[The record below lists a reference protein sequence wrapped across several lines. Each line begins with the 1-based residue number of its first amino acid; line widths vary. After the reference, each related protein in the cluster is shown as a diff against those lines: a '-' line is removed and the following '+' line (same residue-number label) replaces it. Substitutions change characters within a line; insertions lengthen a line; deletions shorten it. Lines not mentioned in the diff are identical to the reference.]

1 MLPLKLQTVEVSR
14 TVTSIKVLMDL
25 LATGVSVIPGQLRAR
40 GGLLLLFACP
50 FVWDKVWVYLVLEI
64 LFRFC
69 LELAGT
75 QCVRVVV
82 SELHMMR
89 SKNG

>member
-1 MLPLKLQTVEVSR
+1 VEVSR
-14 TVTSIKVLMDL
+14 TVTSIKVLTDL
-25 LATGVSVIPGQLRAR
+25 LAMGVSVSPSGLRA
-40 GGLLLLFACP
+40 GAGLLLHFACP
-50 FVWDKVWVYLVLEI
+50 FVLGKVCIDLVLEI

-75 QCVRVVV
+75 QSVRVVA